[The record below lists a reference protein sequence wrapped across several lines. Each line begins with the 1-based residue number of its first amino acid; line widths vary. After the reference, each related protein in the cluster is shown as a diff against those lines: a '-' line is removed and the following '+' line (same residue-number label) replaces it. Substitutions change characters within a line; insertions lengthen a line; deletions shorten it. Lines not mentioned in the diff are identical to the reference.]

1 MPEKDNPR
9 NRGATAPRPFH
20 GATADPAPSAGRET
34 LHPYGSFGD
43 LAGADHRH
51 PTSSTSRQRLEH
63 CRSTAL
69 QRKSAI
75 QVAIPYAPASVK
87 SAAKAKQW
95 SRPSQQR
102 SPHNQRSVS
111 SAGFLHH

>member
-1 MPEKDNPR
+1 MRERDNQR

-43 LAGADHRH
+43 LAGAGHRH
-51 PTSSTSRQRLEH
+51 PTSSTSRQRLEY

-69 QRKSAI
+69 RRKSAR
-75 QVAIPYAPASVK
+75 QAAIPYAPASAR
-87 SAAKAKQW
+87 SAAKEKQW
-95 SRPSQQR
+95 SRQSQERLPHSQR
-102 SPHNQRSVS
+102 SGS
-111 SAGFLHH
+111 SAGFLDD